1 MRHSVM
7 QLLSGLLIVLMS
19 ALVGAVVWQVL
30 SRYLLAE
37 PSVWTEELA
46 RFLLIWVGILG
57 SVYAYH
63 TQSHLSVDLWS
74 PRLTALGK
82 KRLIIVQGI
91 VVVAFALSAMVF
103 GGLRLVWITYTLQ
116 QMSPALGMP
125 MAAVY
130 AVVPLGGGMI
140 MWLAVHDTVR
150 SLLPLS
156 SAQRPTRGEGS
167 DG

>member
-1 MRHSVM
+1 M
-7 QLLSGLLIVLMS
+7 
-19 ALVGAVVWQVL
+19 L

-150 SLLPLS
+150 SLLTLS

>member
-150 SLLPLS
+150 SLLTLS